1 MAVENI
7 LRQWFKSAGL
17 DVNIDFAWGVN
28 RMRLGCKQCHTVEVM
43 PVPVDS
49 HEIRWELQDYVRR
62 HRPGGPHNID
72 ETQLDLNAEKK
83 KLAEAVASW
92 SQPMPLT
99 TGKGTP
105 TQITWNPT
113 NWSTSAAPLPSQKVQ
128 LAPVPLTADFKP
140 VPLKP
145 KTARITQGRRFR

>member
-92 SQPMPLT
+92 SQPMPL
-99 TGKGTP
+99 
-105 TQITWNPT
+105 
-113 NWSTSAAPLPSQKVQ
+113 
-128 LAPVPLTADFKP
+128 PLTADFKP